1 MNKLYNVFGDK
12 MNLYYKVIDDKYKT
26 LKDCMKNYFF
36 ASDRFICK
44 LKREKRL
51 KVNNQEVYINYE
63 LKLNDEININI
74 DFDEESDN
82 IISQNTD
89 INILYEDE
97 AILVLDKE
105 KGMPIHPSHGHYED
119 SLANGVK
126 FYFEKIGL
134 KRKIRP
140 VNRLDKDTAGI
151 VIFAKNDYIH
161 ECFIKQM
168 KTKEYVKKYIGLVQ
182 GILEKKE
189 GTINA
194 SIIRKD
200 GSIIEREINPEGE
213 FAITHYKV
221 LEEYDKFSLVE
232 FVLETGRTHQIRVHC
247 KYINHP
253 LLGDTLYGKA
263 SEKYVGQALIAKEI
277 EFIHPLTRKKM
288 KIVSKRHF
296 QI

>member
-1 MNKLYNVFGDK
+1 
-12 MNLYYKVIDDKYKT
+12 MNLYYKVIDDRYKT
-26 LKDCMKNYFF
+26 LKDCMKNYFY

-51 KVNNQEVYINYE
+51 QVNKKEVYINYE
-63 LKLNDEININI
+63 LKLNDEVNINI
-74 DFDEESDN
+74 DFEEECDN
-82 IISQNTD
+82 IVPQKMNL
-89 INILYEDE
+89 NILYEDE
-97 AILVLDKE
+97 AIFVLDKE

-126 FYFEKIGL
+126 FYFEQNGL

-168 KTKEYVKKYIGLVQ
+168 KSKEYIKKYIGLVD
-182 GILEKKE
+182 GILDKKE

-194 SIIRKD
+194 SIIRKE
-200 GSIIEREINPEGE
+200 GSIIEREVDSNGE
-213 FAITHYKV
+213 VAITHYKV
-221 LEEYDKFSLVE
+221 LQEYDKFSLVE
-232 FVLETGRTHQIRVHC
+232 FLLETGRTHQIRVHC

-253 LLGDTLYGKA
+253 LLGDTLYGSS
-263 SEKYVGQALIAKEI
+263 SEVYKGQALIAKEI
-277 EFIHPLTRKKM
+277 EFVHPINRNKM
-288 KIVSKRHF
+288 KIVSKMHF

>member
-1 MNKLYNVFGDK
+1 

-51 KVNNQEVYINYE
+51 KVNQKEVYINYE
-63 LKLNDEININI
+63 LKLGDEIDINI

-82 IISQNTD
+82 IVPQKMNL
-89 INILYEDE
+89 NILYEDE

-105 KGMPIHPSHGHYED
+105 KGIPIHPSHGHYED

-126 FYFEKIGL
+126 FYFELNGL

-168 KTKEYVKKYIGLVQ
+168 KIKEYVKKYIGLVD
-182 GILEKKE
+182 GILDKKE

-194 SIIRKD
+194 PINRKKD
-200 GSIIEREINPEGE
+200 SIIEREIDSNGE
-213 FAITHYKV
+213 IAITHYKV
-221 LEEYDKFSLVE
+221 LKEYEKFSLVE
-232 FVLETGRTHQIRVHC
+232 FLLETGRTHQIRVHC

-253 LLGDTLYGKA
+253 LVGDTLYGNV
-263 SEKYVGQALIAKEI
+263 SELYKGQALIAKEI
-277 EFIHPLTRKKM
+277 EFIHPLTKKKM
-288 KIVSKRHF
+288 KIVSKMHF